1 MLRSTKITN
10 KINELTCGEE
20 TSKMGGE
27 DVAGV
32 VLRTTPDPP
41 SPANIKYY

>member
-1 MLRSTKITN
+1 M
-10 KINELTCGEE
+10 TCGEE

-32 VLRTTPDPP
+32 APRTTPDPP
-41 SPANIKYY
+41 SPGNIKYYWNYVSIPE